1 MAKLMTPMYRIIMR
15 KKRRSDRGFI
25 PNPLSA
31 DCDLIIYQST
41 KKYTRRAICV
51 EFIHDF
57 ARICLFCPSSKKIIL
72 ATNDVVKI
80 G

>member
-41 KKYTRRAICV
+41 KKVYEAGYLYR
-51 EFIHDF
+51 IH
-57 ARICLFCPSSKKIIL
+57 P
-72 ATNDVVKI
+72 
-80 G
+80 

>member
-41 KKYTRRAICV
+41 KKVYEAECI

-72 ATNDVVKI
+72 ATNDVV
-80 G
+80 